1 VDADQAAPATRH
13 RWPPLHTTVEN
24 RALSPPLALRRHRLP
39 RFWLAITL
47 GSVAA
52 AVGLGYWWE
61 RQLPVRLE
69 QASATGRLD
78 DCLRYSEQLA
88 ALSWLPGRTPFDR
101 GRCLRAKADQLWGQE
116 DWSEALRLQR
126 QVINSR
132 AGTPSDRERLA
143 RWQRQLRH
151 LAKTRFQAGDLQGAL
166 AALAPLGEER
176 NDDGSAMG
184 DDLQEIWNR
193 NRSQLER
200 ATLLVKQKRWWEAL
214 DSLNRIDHPWWRE
227 QSEPLRQEVKK
238 GLDQLQGKDREH
250 DSHGS
255 LPHTVSG
262 EKLDALVQRR
272 ISAGMDEWQ
281 AFQEACKEL
290 GGRVVEAGPESACQ
304 R

>member
-1 VDADQAAPATRH
+1 M
-13 RWPPLHTTVEN
+13 
-24 RALSPPLALRRHRLP
+24 ALRRHRLP

-52 AVGLGYWWE
+52 AIGLGYWWE

-69 QASATGRLD
+69 QASTSGRLD

-88 ALSWLPGRTPFDR
+88 ALSWLPGRSPFDR

-116 DWSEALRLQR
+116 NWSEALRLQR

-132 AGTPSDRERLA
+132 AGTPADRERLA
-143 RWQRQLRH
+143 RWQRQLR
-151 LAKTRFQAGDLQGAL
+151 AMAMNRFQAGDLPGAL
-166 AALAPLGEER
+166 AALTPLGEER
-176 NDDGSAMG
+176 KDDGSSMG

-214 DSLNRIDHPWWRE
+214 DSLNRIDHPWWRQ
-227 QSEPLRQEVKK
+227 QSDPLRQEVKK
-238 GLDQLQGKDREH
+238 GLDQLKGKDREH

-262 EKLDALVQRR
+262 EKLDGLVQRR
-272 ISAGMDEWQ
+272 IAAGMDEWQ
-281 AFQEACKEL
+281 AFQAACKEL

-304 R
+304 RRAP

>member
-1 VDADQAAPATRH
+1 M
-13 RWPPLHTTVEN
+13 
-24 RALSPPLALRRHRLP
+24 ALRRHRLP

-69 QASATGRLD
+69 QASASGRLD

-88 ALSWLPGRTPFDR
+88 ALSWLPGRTSFDR

-116 DWSEALRLQR
+116 NWSEALRLQR

-132 AGTPSDRERLA
+132 AGTPADRERLA
-143 RWQRQLRH
+143 RWQRQLRS
-151 LAKTRFQAGDLQGAL
+151 LAMNRFQAGDLPGAL
-166 AALAPLGEER
+166 AALSPLGEDHK
-176 NDDGSAMG
+176 DDGSGIG
-184 DDLQEIWNR
+184 DDLQVIWNR

-200 ATLLVKQKRWWEAL
+200 STLLVNQKRWWEAL
-214 DSLNRIDHPWWRE
+214 DSLNRIDHPWWRQ
-227 QSEPLRQEVKK
+227 QSEALRQDVKQ
-238 GLDQLQGKDREH
+238 GLEQLKGKDREH

-272 ISAGMDEWQ
+272 IAAGMDEWQ
-281 AFQEACKEL
+281 AFQAACKQL